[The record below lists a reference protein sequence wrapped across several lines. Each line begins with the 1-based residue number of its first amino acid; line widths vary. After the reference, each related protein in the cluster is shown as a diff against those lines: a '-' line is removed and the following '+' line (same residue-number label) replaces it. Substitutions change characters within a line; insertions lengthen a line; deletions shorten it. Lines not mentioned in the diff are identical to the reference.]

1 MKATWLTV
9 SELAAAL
16 KLSVVSVRRAYWK
29 GHIPV
34 VRIGRMVRF
43 DLEQVRQAI
52 QQNGHGY
59 PSTVVKLKAAEE
71 RATGGASR
79 RRAAKSPRSVK
90 RGRNFQ
96 QSSRRTS

>member
-43 DLEQVRQAI
+43 DLEQVRQAVRK
-52 QQNGHGY
+52 NGHGS
-59 PSTVVKLKAAEE
+59 PRTVVKVKPTEQ
-71 RATGGASR
+71 RATGGA
-79 RRAAKSPRSVK
+79 PREAPD
-90 RGRNFQ
+90 R
-96 QSSRRTS
+96 

>member
-29 GHIPV
+29 GDIPV
-34 VRIGRMVRF
+34 ERIGRVVRF
-43 DLEQVRQAI
+43 DLEKVKDAMRR
-52 QQNGHGY
+52 NGEGHSRRVG
-59 PSTVVKLKAAEE
+59 TAGER

-79 RRAAKSPRSVK
+79 RRAAHQRPRLVK

-96 QSSRRTS
+96 QSSRRRS